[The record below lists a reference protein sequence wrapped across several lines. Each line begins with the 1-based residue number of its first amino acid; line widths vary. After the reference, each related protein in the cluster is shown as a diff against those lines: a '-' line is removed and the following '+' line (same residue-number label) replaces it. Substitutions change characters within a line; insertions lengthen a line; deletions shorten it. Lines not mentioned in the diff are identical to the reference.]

1 MASVASKEHPDLSEV
16 SEEESSTEGTQNL
29 SDTLP
34 TTPQSNNNKGSAS
47 PSPSVYHT
55 PELFLS
61 PMAASI
67 HADLARVRDLA
78 KVREALTELD
88 SAVHGEEDAYFAQL
102 EATQEELE
110 TTKNQNLQLRQT
122 LVSVEDLKTS
132 NAALTESLEEA
143 RALINTL
150 RTEAETKVNTLEA
163 TLQQCEEEIASMKQK
178 LNGKTDTVE
187 YTALAGRL
195 QTKEV
200 EFAMLQEEHTT
211 VSKALADKTEELLKI
226 QTDLNESLLG
236 KDTELAR
243 IKAEMDSLQ
252 AEFDVVQTEKEE
264 IELGHEEAKEKWKRL
279 VITMK
284 SEYDNFRAS
293 FDHLKESK
301 KEMEES
307 HAAEKEQFH
316 KTTTELRTQN
326 GGLTSSLDS
335 LRIAKEVVDIEYQ
348 EAKQTWNNQKN
359 DLAKQATD
367 LTTEL
372 EELKVSKEQ
381 VDEQLQSL
389 LSDMDGKVKEHL
401 VDAERKLTSIDEE
414 CTSLKSEVS
423 SLNLARQ
430 IANNE
435 REELQTMYDNK
446 VSESKAL
453 QAEIQKLEEAKE
465 SECKA
470 LQSEIEKMAVAK
482 GETEKVSA
490 DLLAK
495 LEAQSDNLDV
505 LKQEHASIIKE
516 NVFADE
522 KIAELEATIESLTA
536 ALEER
541 KTELVASEAA
551 KAESVRSIEESKEEI
566 VQKLAAL
573 QFDYDCI
580 STSLNTAQMSLSV
593 AKDYHKE
600 EKDALDK
607 KIVKLNK
614 MVETK
619 TEALSM
625 ALTKYMKELKAKDKV
640 EKKLAAAGEQL
651 VELKQASEKQLAEAK
666 EEEKKHLAE
675 LEESLEKAAAAKRE
689 EMQQAH
695 LDEIKEAEQELIAQQ
710 EESNAIVEEIRQQHV
725 DEMEVIR
732 QTRIVEQH
740 DAEEKRKTDLAEAEA
755 TLEET
760 RKQHAAELVEAV
772 AKLQAGLAESREK
785 DAADLAALE
794 EKHAA
799 ELEGVEKRVMA
810 LQDVI
815 TYKEKEHQEAL
826 TAFNQKVEEAVQYEA
841 QQREVALQAQI
852 TAENKLFE
860 MEKYVAKTEA
870 EILSAKCQSDSLREC
885 LQKADNGRQEAVAEC
900 TELTKKLDET
910 TAALQT
916 TSKERE
922 QLQHSLVASEGA
934 KDFAEKKLVND
945 TAEMK
950 KQINALNKSVAKK
963 IATITSLES
972 RIEQLQDSIDITTSS
987 ETDTVQKM
995 DHLRQLVTSREKELE
1010 LVKSRCESLRSSLHK
1025 TEEELEKKVDHE
1037 KELSDLQHKVSEN
1050 AILLAKKNSDVQVL
1064 NDRCEQLQV
1073 ALKKAES
1080 LYLDGVENIRSE
1092 TEKKQREALE
1102 EVQDRAYVLSQ
1113 MLSQKE
1119 QEIVSMK
1126 SHYDSLSMPAPA
1138 ADASDSD
1145 ERKALANQIRFLDEM
1160 VASKDSELQ
1169 LIKTRCDSLQASIEK
1184 MRETHEKQM
1193 TLMKE
1198 ESKNQANAEAKDTEA
1213 KLHALNVE
1221 ISKKQSMLKALH
1233 NGDQDFEVILDNG
1246 ESNHY
1251 LKEEVDTL
1259 RTRCAELEFTLE
1271 SVQDSAAAG
1280 ADGHLTARC
1289 AALEESLMS
1298 MKQQYEEECE
1308 RRKEAEQVFST
1319 ISEKPSREKAPSKYT
1334 RFRRNRISNPE
1345 LAESNTAP
1353 KKSSKWLSIRARK
1366 NNDDSTARTFH
1377 PRDIGEYEQR
1387 DEDDSIVRS
1396 PRHSSPRRTR
1406 FAFGTSPE
1414 AILSQIPTHIKSN
1427 FMEVGFYKKRLTNT
1441 FLPVLCLGPFD
1452 VPPGPIR
1459 DEWLA
1464 KFNKSSKVL
1473 NMGVYFFGRDGQD
1486 EEAYGTIPW
1495 FSFVPYAKAVQRGL
1509 NVVPREITEKTEN
1522 GVELSSEE
1530 KQIFDGI
1537 QQVIESA
1544 DMEKDARSHPLK
1556 HLMESS
1562 ETAAHVP
1569 KDVAVSVSSDEEP
1582 VTETRAVEVE

>member
-1 MASVASKEHPDLSEV
+1 MVSVASSKPQNEHPDLSEV
-16 SEEESSTEGTQNL
+16 SEDESSTEGTQNL
-29 SDTLP
+29 SDTIP
-34 TTPQSNNNKGSAS
+34 TTPQSSSNSNKAAAA
-47 PSPSVYHT
+47 SPSVYHT

-61 PMAASI
+61 PVAANM
-67 HADLARVRDLA
+67 HADLA

-88 SAVHGEEDAYFAQL
+88 SAVHGEEDAYFTQLHATEEQL
-102 EATQEELE
+102 EKTQHE
-110 TTKNQNLQLRQT
+110 NLQLRQT
-122 LVSVEDLKTS
+122 LVSVDDLKTS

-150 RTEAETKVNTLEA
+150 RSEAKIKVSTMEA
-163 TLQQCEEEIASMKQK
+163 TLKEYQAEIDTLQTKMK
-178 LNGKTDTVE
+178 GTTDTAE
-187 YTALAGRL
+187 YTALCGTL

-200 EFAMLQEEHTT
+200 ELAMLQEEHTT
-211 VSKALADKTEELLKI
+211 VRKALADKTEELLKI
-226 QTDLNESLLG
+226 QTDLNESLLN

-252 AEFDVVQTEKEE
+252 AEFDVVQNEKEE

-316 KTTTELRTQN
+316 KETTELRTKN

-359 DLAKQATD
+359 DMAKQAGD
-367 LTTEL
+367 LAAEI
-372 EELKVSKEQ
+372 EELKASKNQ
-381 VDEQLQSL
+381 VDVQLQSL

-401 VDAERKLTSIDEE
+401 VEAERKLTSIDEE

-423 SLNLARQ
+423 SLKLARQ

-435 REELQTMYDNK
+435 KEELQTLYDNK

-453 QAEIQKLEEAKE
+453 QAEIEKLEAAKE

-470 LQSEIEKMAVAK
+470 LQSEIEKLEANK
-482 GETEKVSA
+482 EETEKVSA

-495 LEAQSDNLDV
+495 LQSQGDDLDM
-505 LKQEHASIIKE
+505 LKAEHASIIKE

-522 KIAELEATIESLTA
+522 KIAELETTVESLNA

-541 KTELVASEAA
+541 KAELVASEAA
-551 KAESVRSIEESKEEI
+551 KAESMKSMEEAKEEV

-573 QFDYDCI
+573 QLEYDSI
-580 STSLNTAQMSLSV
+580 STSLNTAHTSLSV

-600 EKDALDK
+600 EKVSLNK
-607 KIVKLNK
+607 KIAKLNK
-614 MVETK
+614 LVETK

-625 ALTKYMKELKAKDKV
+625 ALTKYLKEVKAKDKV
-640 EKKLAAAGEQL
+640 EKKLTVAEERL
-651 VELKQASEKQLAEAK
+651 VELEQASQKELAEAK
-666 EEEKKHLAE
+666 EEEQRHLAE
-675 LEESLEKAAAAKRE
+675 LEESLEKAAATKRE

-695 LDEIKEAEQELIAQQ
+695 VDELKEVEQERITQQ
-710 EESNAIVEEIRQQHV
+710 EESNAIIEEIRQQHA
-725 DEMEVIR
+725 DELEVIR
-732 QTRIVEQH
+732 QKHIVAEH
-740 DAEEKRKTDLAEAEA
+740 DAKEKNKADLEEAEA
-755 TLEET
+755 KLEET
-760 RKQHAAELVEAV
+760 RKKHAAELVEAV

-794 EKHAA
+794 QKHAA
-799 ELEGVEKRVMA
+799 ELEGAEKRVVA

-815 TYKEKEHQEAL
+815 AYKEKEHQA
-826 TAFNQKVEEAVQYEA
+826 AIKSFNQQVEEAVQYES
-841 QQREVALQAQI
+841 QQRELALQAQI
-852 TAENKLFE
+852 AAENKLVE
-860 MEKYVAKTEA
+860 MEKFVAKTEA

-900 TELTKKLDET
+900 TELTKKLEEATD
-910 TAALQT
+910 ALQT

-934 KDFAEKKLVND
+934 KVFAEEKLEND

-972 RIEQLQDSIDITTSS
+972 RIEQLQDAIDITTSS

-1025 TEEELEKKVDHE
+1025 TEEELEKKHDHE
-1037 KELSDLQHKVSEN
+1037 KELSDLQNKASES
-1050 AILLAKKNSDVQVL
+1050 AILLAKKNSDLQIL
-1064 NDRCEQLQV
+1064 NDRCEKLQV
-1073 ALKKAES
+1073 SLKKAES
-1080 LYLDGVENIRSE
+1080 LYLDGVENIKTE

-1102 EVQDRAYVLSQ
+1102 EAQDRSYVLSQ

-1119 QEIVSMK
+1119 KEMDAMK
-1126 SHYDSLSMPAPA
+1126 AHFDGSNMPVPR
-1138 ADASDSD
+1138 ADAGDA
-1145 ERKALANQIRFLDEM
+1145 EEKALANQIRFLDEM

-1193 TLMKE
+1193 ALMKE
-1198 ESKNQANAEAKDTEA
+1198 ESKNNAYAEAKESEA

-1251 LKEEVDTL
+1251 LKEEIDTL
-1259 RTRCAELEFTLE
+1259 RSRCAELEFTLE

-1289 AALEESLMS
+1289 AALEESLAV

-1319 ISEKPSREKAPSKYT
+1319 ISEKPSREKLPSKYT
-1334 RFRRNRISNPE
+1334 RFRRNRVTSPE
-1345 LAESNTAP
+1345 LAESNTST
-1353 KKSSKWLSIRARK
+1353 KKSSKWLSIRTRK
-1366 NNDDSTARTFH
+1366 SKDDPSTRTFH

-1387 DEDDSIVRS
+1387 DEDDSVVRS

-1495 FSFVPYAKAVQRGL
+1495 FSFVPYTKAVQRGL
-1509 NVVPREITEKTEN
+1509 NVVPRDISEKMEN

-1556 HLMESS
+1556 HLMMENGESDVS
-1562 ETAAHVP
+1562 

-1582 VTETRAVEVE
+1582 VSETRAIEVE